1 MRYWIAAAALVLA
14 VAGCQTTKKKSNE
27 PAPDSVSESGKEDPV
42 WREDQKT
49 GDNTGEK
56 QSADTT
62 EKPADTGEQK
72 AADSPQP
79 KGDEPAPA
87 KVDNPP
93 KDPPPPETT
102 TPKAVEPEKT
112 ARSADPPAETM
123 DPKAKEKLADE
134 FVKAVKGMVPQLEKS
149 KSYLQF
155 KADYEAFNKQQDAAL
170 EERRKAS
177 DKAVIEQA
185 WADTIKAWYDA
196 RYSLE
201 RFRKVHSNAKDFETV
216 SINSW
221 NDVKGLRADH
231 LRSADCRR
239 ANAASTLA
247 DPQRKELNQFRATI
261 LKYDLTANAV
271 FESKDW
277 AKVFGDAQK
286 KYQDCEQGKYDE
298 SDLKKFKD

>member
-1 MRYWIAAAALVLA
+1 MRYWIVAAALVLA
-14 VAGCQTTKKKSNE
+14 LAGCQTKKKTNE
-27 PAPDSVSESGKEDPV
+27 PAPDSGTESGNEDPV

-49 GDNTGEK
+49 GEKTGEK
-56 QSADTT
+56 QPADTT

-72 AADSPQP
+72 ASDSPPP

-102 TPKAVEPEKT
+102 TPKPVEPEKT
-112 ARSADPPAETM
+112 TRPADPPAETM

-134 FVKAVKGMVPQLEKS
+134 FVKAVKGMLPQLEKS
-149 KSYLQF
+149 KAYVQF
-155 KADYEAFNKQQDAAL
+155 KADNDAFSKLHEAAL
-170 EERRKAS
+170 ETRKGS

-185 WADTIKAWYDA
+185 WADTIKAWYEA

-201 RFRKVHSNAKDFETV
+201 RFRKVHSNATDFETV

-231 LRSADCRR
+231 LRSADCRK

-247 DPQRKELNQFRATI
+247 DPHRKELNMFRATT
-261 LKYDLTANAV
+261 LKYDLAAGAV
-271 FESKDW
+271 FGSKDW

-286 KYQDCEQGKYDE
+286 KYEDAEQGKYDE
-298 SDLKKFKD
+298 TDLKKFKD